1 MVTGVIRTARISNCR
16 QYRFTLGRHW
26 DKALPVLVVV
36 MFNPSLADA
45 ALDDPTVVLL
55 CHVAAHNGFGGISV
69 VNGIP
74 LRSPHPGDAAE
85 MANTWDLRQAWYER
99 DILFHN
105 LAIVQEEVAKAGAV
119 LLAWGALAQRCPDWF
134 DHVEEQ
140 VREVLPAGGE
150 LYCLGRTKG
159 GYPLHPLARGRQKVR
174 KDAPLQLWRAR

>member
-1 MVTGVIRTARISNCR
+1 MLTGVTRTARISNCR

-26 DKALPVLVVV
+26 DKLPELLAV

-45 ALDDPTVVLL
+45 SRDDPTVQLL
-55 CHVAAHNGFGGISV
+55 CHVAAHNGFGGITV

-74 LRSPHPGDAAE
+74 LRSPTPGDAAD
-85 MANTWDLRQAWYER
+85 MVNTWDRRQAWDER
-99 DILFHN
+99 DILQHN

-119 LLAWGALAQRCPDWF
+119 LLAWGALARLCPQWF

-140 VREVLPAGGE
+140 VREALPPGGE
-150 LYCLGRTKG
+150 VYCLGRTKS

-174 KDAPLQLWRAR
+174 KDALLLPWGAY